1 MIKNFKLKSEYS
13 PISQLDKEGN
23 VHVIRFSRQEMPNS
37 DMCTFTEEV
46 VYGEVTPDI
55 VKRIRIK
62 EIENYDASPAVNEFT
77 YNGTQMWLNREL
89 RRTLRERIERDEA
102 KGLEDTKII
111 YDNIT
116 YTIPV
121 ASAKQM
127 LAALEDYATECFDK
141 TAEHKQNISNLE
153 SIEDVLAY
161 DITSGYPNKLN
172 FR

>member
-1 MIKNFKLKSEYS
+1 MVRTTDLKTKYVQVE
-13 PISQLDKEGN
+13 QLDNQGL
-23 VHVIRFSRQEMPNS
+23 VHILRFTKQDIPDS
-37 DMCTFTEEV
+37 DLATWTEDI
-46 VYGEVTPDI
+46 VYGELTLDV
-55 VKRIRIK
+55 VKRIRIT
-62 EIENYDASPAVNEFT
+62 EIEKYDSSYNVNQFT
-77 YNGTQMWLNREL
+77 FNEQPMWLNREL

-102 KGLEDTKII
+102 KGLEETKLI
-111 YDNIT
+111 YNNIT

-153 SIEDVLAY
+153 SIEAVLAY

-172 FR
+172 F

>member
-1 MIKNFKLKSEYS
+1 
-13 PISQLDKEGN
+13 
-23 VHVIRFSRQEMPNS
+23 
-37 DMCTFTEEV
+37 
-46 VYGEVTPDI
+46 
-55 VKRIRIK
+55 
-62 EIENYDASPAVNEFT
+62 
-77 YNGTQMWLNREL
+77 MWLDREL

-102 KGLEDTKII
+102 KGLEETKLI
-111 YDNIT
+111 YNNIT

-121 ASAKQM
+121 TSAKQM

-172 FR
+172 F